1 MVELGFYQNISQ
13 ELQINLSPRLL
24 NMLRIL
30 SLPYADV
37 VTEIEN
43 ASEENPFVEIEK
55 HESLT
60 EYLDYLGANKKN
72 RKEIDFDGHPG
83 LENIKGSPKKLHEFL
98 LEQLKLMELDDED
111 FEIAQDIIE
120 AINNRG
126 YIENYENLKQKI
138 CDDFHASTGLVDAML
153 ETIQTFEPEG
163 VGARDLKECLLIQVK
178 EFGLESASLRQVI
191 EKAIQTHLDDLGQ
204 NNFQKVAK
212 SLGIPEE
219 GVCQIFD
226 FIKKN
231 LNPNPGSNF
240 GDETQMIVPSFS
252 VEIKEENIKLIN
264 LEETYGPKICISADY
279 QKMLKDPK
287 TDKKTVEFL
296 KERLEKA
303 KELVENLRKRGE
315 TSQAIMNIIVKTQ
328 KDFFDMGPKKLFP
341 LEQKTLADQLGLHP
355 STISRALAGK
365 YVQTP
370 KGMVPLRFLCQRELH
385 GFSPAFIKAK
395 VLEVISKEDKSNPLS
410 DQEILKIIE
419 KEGIRASRRT
429 IASYRRQ
436 LGVMPV

>member
-287 TDKKTVEFL
+287 TDKKT
-296 KERLEKA
+296 
-303 KELVENLRKRGE
+303 
-315 TSQAIMNIIVKTQ
+315 
-328 KDFFDMGPKKLFP
+328 
-341 LEQKTLADQLGLHP
+341 LADQLGLHP